1 MEIHTFFKF
10 RYLKCTL
17 NENPVEILQ
26 ILTLFTVYLADGFII
41 QKGKNIVKRFIDN
54 VLFYFLP
61 FLSKHFLSICFLYR
75 SILKNNCPW
84 HFLSLFSFFSIYD
97 IIRSGRDECS

>member
-54 VLFYFLP
+54 VLFYFVFYTNAVSQPVFCTDLFIEILLFGIFILF
-61 FLSKHFLSICFLYR
+61 FL
-75 SILKNNCPW
+75 
-84 HFLSLFSFFSIYD
+84 
-97 IIRSGRDECS
+97 